1 MILEVIP
8 DLPFCILVPEQVA
21 NVLLTTIV
29 LLTYMDISLF
39 ISSFPASLE
48 FDNPTYYIDA
58 PDFEENTALHLA
70 CHKGYREIAELLLSQ
85 GAEVVDGETDF
96 ADRHTPLHLAAAY
109 GHVDVVELLIS
120 YGAPVDC
127 RDELQRTPLQR

>member
-1 MILEVIP
+1 M
-8 DLPFCILVPEQVA
+8 CILVDEQVT
-21 NVLLTTIV
+21 NVLLTTID
-29 LLTYMDISLF
+29 LLTYMDNSLF
-39 ISSFPASLE
+39 ISLFPASVE
-48 FDNPTYYIDA
+48 FDNPTHYIDA

-70 CHKGYREIAELLLSQ
+70 CQKGYKEIAKLLLSQ
-85 GAEVVDGETDF
+85 GSEVADGETDF

-109 GHVDVVELLIS
+109 GHVDVVELLMS